1 MSSPFQKA
9 FMGKDPIK
17 TIKLSD
23 KDLKGK
29 KSASSR
35 PAKEISYEG
44 QGGKDYENRP
54 EDAINPEGQGG
65 IDYEAKPKRNIIS
78 EGFGASEYIGSVL
91 PSINALNNRKAKT
104 ITLPEVD
111 LGTVKNDKKKT
122 SPLDSYSN
130 PGQVKYFSNKQDFKA
145 LQDKIVQST
154 DAETKAENQEA
165 RVNRRDER
173 RGKKG
178 NFTQKSLAEF
188 DAKTNIISS
197 RASDNRNIAAKK
209 RKCPPGQTYDP
220 ILGCTP

>member
-1 MSSPFQKA
+1 
-9 FMGKDPIK
+9 MGKDPIK

-23 KDLKGK
+23 KDLKSK
-29 KSASSR
+29 KSASSK

-65 IDYEAKPKRNIIS
+65 IDYEAKPTKNITS
-78 EGFGASEYIGSVL
+78 EGFGSAEYFGGALASM
-91 PSINALNNRKAKT
+91 NALNNRKAKT
-104 ITLPEVD
+104 INLPTVD
-111 LGTVKNDKKKT
+111 LGTIKNDKKKT

-173 RGKKG
+173 RGKKS

-188 DAKTNIISS
+188 DAKSKIITD
-197 RASDNRNIAAKK
+197 RADDNRNIAAKR

>member
-1 MSSPFQKA
+1 
-9 FMGKDPIK
+9 MGKDPIK

-44 QGGKDYENRP
+44 QGGIDYENDARL
-54 EDAINPEGQGG
+54 AINPEGQGG
-65 IDYEAKPKRNIIS
+65 IDYEAKD
-78 EGFGASEYIGSVL
+78 Y
-91 PSINALNNRKAKT
+91 
-104 ITLPEVD
+104 
-111 LGTVKNDKKKT
+111 KKKT

-173 RGKKG
+173 MKK
-178 NFTQKSLAEF
+178 NAIIDPDFQT
-188 DAKTNIISS
+188 KTNEITA
-197 RASDNRNIAAKK
+197 RASGNRNIAAKK

-220 ILGCTP
+220 ILGCKP

>member
-44 QGGKDYENRP
+44 QGGIDYENDARL
-54 EDAINPEGQGG
+54 AINPEGQGG
-65 IDYEAKPKRNIIS
+65 IDYEAKD
-78 EGFGASEYIGSVL
+78 Y
-91 PSINALNNRKAKT
+91 
-104 ITLPEVD
+104 
-111 LGTVKNDKKKT
+111 KKKT

-173 RGKKG
+173 KIKKG
-178 NFTQKSLAEF
+178 ITDPDFQT
-188 DAKTNIISS
+188 KTNTITG
-197 RASDNRNIAAKK
+197 RAEDNRDIAAKK
-209 RKCPPGQTYDP
+209 RKCAPGQTYDP
-220 ILGCTP
+220 VLGYCTP

>member
-1 MSSPFQKA
+1 
-9 FMGKDPIK
+9 MGKDPIK

-173 RGKKG
+173 
-178 NFTQKSLAEF
+178 
-188 DAKTNIISS
+188 KTKNAIIDPDFQTKTDEITA
-197 RASDNRNIAAKK
+197 RAIGNRNIAAKK
-209 RKCPPGQTYDP
+209 RKCPPGQSYDP
-220 ILGCTP
+220 VLGYCTP